1 MENENKEGKI
11 CNCIGIVRESK
22 YTWERRSALTP
33 NNCKK
38 LISLGIKVIVQPC
51 TIRCFTDDE
60 YEEAGAIISEDLSHC
75 KIIVGIQE
83 IEPKD
88 LLQDK
93 TYLFFSHSLKGQN
106 DRKELF
112 RKIKEL
118 NIRLIDYEAIR
129 KDCTEDYLGK
139 RLVSFGR
146 IAGVAGTL
154 NIFSGIGQLL
164 LSRKISNQFLFT
176 KLGYMHCNL
185 NEAFDSLITLGEQI
199 KEQFLPREIC
209 PFIVGVLG
217 CGEVGNGV
225 VEALKFLPHKI
236 ITKKELCEGLPK
248 TRDLIYIVVFKHE
261 DLYENKKTGEFDWK
275 LYIADPENYIS
286 KFSENYLDKLS
297 IVINCLYWEKRFPKV
312 ITKEQLKNLFFKK
325 TMKLLGI
332 SDISCDLNGS
342 IEMLETYNSNCKP
355 FSIYEPLQTISLEL
369 VDDAS
374 KDGII
379 YTAIPYL
386 AASFS
391 YDASEYFSD
400 LLFPFLNELIRSK
413 YPLPEDEGFKLS
425 EELTNAILTSNGQI
439 VNYSNSLLFSLKQ
452 QTNIN
457 PQRKKI
463 MVDLDLNNLKLV
475 SI

>member
-1 MENENKEGKI
+1 
-11 CNCIGIVRESK
+11 
-22 YTWERRSALTP
+22 
-33 NNCKK
+33 
-38 LISLGIKVIVQPC
+38 
-51 TIRCFTDDE
+51 
-60 YEEAGAIISEDLSHC
+60 
-75 KIIVGIQE
+75 
-83 IEPKD
+83 
-88 LLQDK
+88 
-93 TYLFFSHSLKGQN
+93 
-106 DRKELF
+106 
-112 RKIKEL
+112 
-118 NIRLIDYEAIR
+118 
-129 KDCTEDYLGK
+129 
-139 RLVSFGR
+139 
-146 IAGVAGTL
+146 
-154 NIFSGIGQLL
+154 
-164 LSRKISNQFLFT
+164 
-176 KLGYMHCNL
+176 MHCNL

-475 SI
+475 GHLVDRKVYHRISILLLTYNLEFEVLYAEIGDEGPHLSTIYLSVSNKDHEAFEKCFKEIEELIKQEECEVKVIA